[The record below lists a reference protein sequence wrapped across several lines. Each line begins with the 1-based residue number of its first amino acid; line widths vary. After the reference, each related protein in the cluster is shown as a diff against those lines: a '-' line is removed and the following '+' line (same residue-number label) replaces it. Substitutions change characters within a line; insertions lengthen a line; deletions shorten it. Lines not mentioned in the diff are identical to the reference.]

1 MMCCGTEH
9 PWRTLAAA
17 SRLWSAPFQ
26 FFPVFLLSQFNLN
39 PAFLIQKRLNRTN
52 PVESNP
58 HMKIKLPLS
67 LLAAASLALS
77 SAAFAAGAKTYE
89 VTGPVLEVNDSMI
102 VVQKGK
108 DRWEINRDANTKVTG
123 DVKVGDKVHIT
134 YTMSATDIEVKA
146 GKGGKK
152 EAKAAPTP

>member
-1 MMCCGTEH
+1 
-9 PWRTLAAA
+9 
-17 SRLWSAPFQ
+17 
-26 FFPVFLLSQFNLN
+26 
-39 PAFLIQKRLNRTN
+39 
-52 PVESNP
+52 
-58 HMKIKLPLS
+58 MKIRLPLS

-108 DRWEINRDANTKVTG
+108 DRWELDRDSNTKVNG

-134 YTMSATDIEVKA
+134 YTMTAKDVEVKA
-146 GKGGKK
+146 GKGAKKDKK
-152 EAKAAPTP
+152 EAAKAAPTP